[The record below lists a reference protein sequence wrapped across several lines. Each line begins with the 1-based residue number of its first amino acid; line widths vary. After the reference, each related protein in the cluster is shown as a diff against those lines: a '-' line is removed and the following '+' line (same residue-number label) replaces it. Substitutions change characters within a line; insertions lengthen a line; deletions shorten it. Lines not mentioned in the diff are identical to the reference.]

1 MLKYILY
8 WKKDMLYLNILF
20 LYLIF
25 EDINE

>member
-25 EDINE
+25 EKINE